1 MSTHNQTPG
10 GMRLSGNTSMAP
22 NSALPKMIQNGQQH
36 FNVDQPNISNTD
48 TKQRHTVQYTGGEN
62 SQLIPMKS
70 FDKRPPHPQSVIN
83 DANVPP
89 LSQDMKN
96 KENMT

>member
-1 MSTHNQTPG
+1 
-10 GMRLSGNTSMAP
+10 
-22 NSALPKMIQNGQQH
+22 
-36 FNVDQPNISNTD
+36 
-48 TKQRHTVQYTGGEN
+48 
-62 SQLIPMKS
+62 MKS